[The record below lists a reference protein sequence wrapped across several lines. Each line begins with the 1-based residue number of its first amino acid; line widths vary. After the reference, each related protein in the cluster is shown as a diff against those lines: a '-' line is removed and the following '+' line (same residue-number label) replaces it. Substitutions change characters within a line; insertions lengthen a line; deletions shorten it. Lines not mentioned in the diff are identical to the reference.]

1 MRLKLILKNIISNII
16 TRNLTK
22 TDATE
27 LLISLIEKRE
37 NAKDRVAC
45 IDSLV
50 KLNIKTE
57 KIYKI
62 FEYSLISDDNPEVR
76 EAAIKGI
83 VNNFNEE
90 STKDL
95 FEWVLQNENSIRVL
109 KSVINSLVY
118 VNKSLSKIL
127 EKNILLRYS
136 KIFNVIPEEA
146 KFFLGFGFDHV

>member
-62 FEYSLISDDNPEVR
+62 FEYSLISDDSPEVR

-127 EKNILLRYS
+127 EKKTFY
-136 KIFNVIPEEA
+136 
-146 KFFLGFGFDHV
+146 

>member
-127 EKNILLRYS
+127 EKKTFY
-136 KIFNVIPEEA
+136 
-146 KFFLGFGFDHV
+146 